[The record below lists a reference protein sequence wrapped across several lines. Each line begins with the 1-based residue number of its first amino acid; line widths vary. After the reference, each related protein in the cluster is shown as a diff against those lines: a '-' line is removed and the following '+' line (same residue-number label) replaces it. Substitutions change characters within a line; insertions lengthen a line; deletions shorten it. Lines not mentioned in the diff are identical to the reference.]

1 MNVKEIKK
9 NHFKEIGFYNEGKY
23 CYLNSVIQCLFHE
36 KGLMEKILNHLK
48 GLKLNNNYIITKLID
63 LYNTYIT
70 TNENNLH
77 ILRFILFFG
86 NKYPIFSEK
95 KPQDAQEF
103 MLYLLGCINDEI
115 NILTNSNDNFINNLF
130 NLTIENKLKCNI
142 CSWESRNLEKTNNI
156 VLDIPDINNT
166 NVIQEMVNLK
176 FFIVKYKNLNIKE
189 FIPNSIPIE
198 INKNYDIG
206 YLKAII
212 ASSFSNL
219 DIQNENLLSI
229 LINEKKNLIKFF
241 LIDDENV
248 YPYFK
253 KNNDIYF
260 YYLINEEKNEIFD
273 YNNLIFI
280 YFSQIVNIDFIFF
293 YQYPVPIKITNNQ
306 SFNDIHEEINNFIK
320 KITKGEKKDYSINI
334 FHNINDQGFFFKK
347 TSPCPLCKN
356 LDNKVKCCNLFNFF
370 QKSEKIIN
378 LKKYFKENP
387 VNLIIDIINYK
398 LSLDNFQNIENI
410 NDKKNIIFDNIKYI
424 TLQDCLNYYNKE
436 EKLLDFIC
444 EKCHNKGIIKKSSY
458 INNNLPE
465 YLLIKINRMF
475 DSEPGKNPILNL
487 ISRKYQNKNDKF
499 VSCPFNLEYFKKN
512 IYNLYGIIDHVSS
525 LGFWHYYA
533 KCRNA
538 EGKWFL
544 LNDHRVNEI
553 KNNIIEKDLYL
564 LFYAKN

>member
-86 NKYPIFSEK
+86 NKYPIFSQK

-229 LINEKKNLIKFF
+229 LINEKKI
-241 LIDDENV
+241 
-248 YPYFK
+248 
-253 KNNDIYF
+253 
-260 YYLINEEKNEIFD
+260 
-273 YNNLIFI
+273 
-280 YFSQIVNIDFIFF
+280 
-293 YQYPVPIKITNNQ
+293 
-306 SFNDIHEEINNFIK
+306 
-320 KITKGEKKDYSINI
+320 
-334 FHNINDQGFFFKK
+334 
-347 TSPCPLCKN
+347 
-356 LDNKVKCCNLFNFF
+356 
-370 QKSEKIIN
+370 
-378 LKKYFKENP
+378 
-387 VNLIIDIINYK
+387 
-398 LSLDNFQNIENI
+398 
-410 NDKKNIIFDNIKYI
+410 
-424 TLQDCLNYYNKE
+424 
-436 EKLLDFIC
+436 
-444 EKCHNKGIIKKSSY
+444 
-458 INNNLPE
+458 
-465 YLLIKINRMF
+465 
-475 DSEPGKNPILNL
+475 
-487 ISRKYQNKNDKF
+487 
-499 VSCPFNLEYFKKN
+499 
-512 IYNLYGIIDHVSS
+512 
-525 LGFWHYYA
+525 
-533 KCRNA
+533 
-538 EGKWFL
+538 
-544 LNDHRVNEI
+544 
-553 KNNIIEKDLYL
+553 
-564 LFYAKN
+564 